1 MPRGYWGTVEPVP
14 ASDKKPAAP
23 RNAGATTKAAIALG
37 LLKQARGQGI
47 PRCADERG
55 PASDTAF
62 REAVTALGLPYV
74 MGVGP
79 TTSVW
84 APGVRPLA
92 QTKPWSGKGPRPL
105 LRLRRHDERK
115 PTSVKE
121 LALNLPE
128 RPGRSI
134 CSS

>member
-1 MPRGYWGTVEPVP
+1 M
-14 ASDKKPAAP
+14 
-23 RNAGATTKAAIALG
+23 
-37 LLKQARGQGI
+37 LKQALAQGI
-47 PRCADERG
+47 PRGFALTDAG
-55 PASDTAF
+55 YGSDTAF

-92 QTKPWSGKGPRPL
+92 QTKPRRGKSQPPL
-105 LRLRRHDERK
+105 LRLRRDDGRK
-115 PTSVKE
+115 PSSVKE

-128 RPGRSI
+128 
-134 CSS
+134 